1 MALGKYMYNELILFT
16 HITIIAIATFIAL
29 RLGKSALVAFSVLQ
43 MILANMFVL
52 KQTTLFG
59 LNATCADA
67 FIIGSLLSFN
77 LLNELYGPQVA
88 KRTIPTTFFCAIF
101 YAVVSY
107 VHLGYVPSNFDT
119 MHGHYHALFA
129 VAPWLIAGSI
139 GVFLIA
145 QIIDYLLFRFFKH
158 LWPNHMLMVR
168 NALSL
173 SISQFFDTLSFS
185 FILYLLGI
193 ITNMFDI
200 VIVSYAI
207 KMVVIGIS
215 TPLVMLMLWL
225 HRRLESMHQQE
236 I

>member
-1 MALGKYMYNELILFT
+1 MINELLLLA
-16 HITIIAIATFIAL
+16 HISIIAVTTFIAL

-77 LLNELYGPQVA
+77 LLNELYGADVA
-88 KRTIPTTFFCAIF
+88 KRTIPTTFIFASF
-101 YAVVSY
+101 YAVMSY
-107 VHLGYVPSNFDT
+107 VHLGYVPSDLDT
-119 MHGHYHALFA
+119 MHEHYRAIFA

-139 GVFLIA
+139 CVFLVA
-145 QIIDYLLFRFFKH
+145 QVIDYILYRLFKQ
-158 LWPNHMLMVR
+158 LWPNYMLMLR
-168 NALSL
+168 NLLSL

-185 FILYLLGI
+185 FILYWLGI
-193 ITNMFDI
+193 ITNLFDI
-200 VIVSYAI
+200 VLISYAI

-215 TPLVMLMLWL
+215 TPLVMLMLRL
-225 HRRLESMHQQE
+225 HRGLGTEQT
-236 I
+236 